1 MSLPQTDM
9 NKEFKK
15 GNAAGNISA
24 ALPYMIALAL
34 CCVAMSA
41 IELIFTPTY
50 FVKAAIKLALFVIIP
65 MSLVLVR
72 KETAM
77 LRFFKPNKKTLLPM
91 LGFGVLMYG
100 FIIGAYF
107 LLGKYFDLSGITSSL
122 DEIGVT
128 KQNFIF
134 VALYIAVCNSF
145 LEEFIFRGFGFIGL
159 SEKLGSKRACI
170 FSAICFALYH
180 VTMMIGWYSFGLTAL
195 IIFALFVGGVILNL
209 LDSKCKT
216 VYPAWIVHIFAN
228 LAINTIG
235 MILFGIF

>member
-1 MSLPQTDM
+1 MKDIFKAKATGNLP
-9 NKEFKK
+9 
-15 GNAAGNISA
+15 A
-24 ALPYMIALAL
+24 ALRYMIALAV
-34 CCVAMSA
+34 CCIAMSA
-41 IELIFTPTY
+41 IELIFIPTY

-65 MSLVLVR
+65 MSLVLIR
-72 KETAM
+72 KETKM
-77 LRFFKPNKKTLLPM
+77 LCFFKPNKKTLLPM

-159 SEKLGSKRACI
+159 SEKLGAKWACI

-180 VTMMIGWYSFGLTAL
+180 ITMMIGWYSIWLTAL
-195 IIFALFVGGVILNL
+195 VIFALFVGGVILNI

>member
-1 MSLPQTDM
+1 MSSLLTDM
-9 NKEFKK
+9 NKIFKDK
-15 GNAAGNISA
+15 ATGNIPD
-24 ALPYMIALAL
+24 ALPYMTALAV
-34 CCVAMSA
+34 CCIAMSA

-50 FVKAAIKLALFVIIP
+50 FVKAGIKLALFVIIP
-65 MSLVLVR
+65 LSIILVR
-72 KETAM
+72 RETDM
-77 LRFFKPNKKTLLPM
+77 LRFFRPNKKTLLPM

-159 SEKLGSKRACI
+159 SGKIGVKWACV

-180 VTMMIGWYSFGLTAL
+180 ITMMIGWYSVWLTAL
-195 IIFALFVGGVILNL
+195 IIFALFVGGVILNI
-209 LDSKCKT
+209 LDTKCKT

>member
-1 MSLPQTDM
+1 MKRSFKAKATGILP
-9 NKEFKK
+9 
-15 GNAAGNISA
+15 A
-24 ALPYMIALAL
+24 ALPYMIALAA
-34 CCVAMSA
+34 CCIAMSA

-50 FVKAAIKLALFVIIP
+50 FVKAAIKLALLVIIP
-65 MSLVLVR
+65 ISLIVIR
-72 KETAM
+72 KETSM
-77 LRFFKPNKKTLLPM
+77 LRFFKPNRKTLLPM
-91 LGFGVLMYG
+91 LAFGVLMYA

-128 KQNFIF
+128 KNNFVF

-159 SEKLGSKRACI
+159 TDKVGEKWACI

-180 VTMMIGWYSFGLTAL
+180 ITMMIGWYSIWLTAL

-209 LDSKCKT
+209 LDRKCRT
-216 VYPAWIVHIFAN
+216 IYPAWIVHIFAN

>member
-1 MSLPQTDM
+1 MKDIFKAKAMGNLP
-9 NKEFKK
+9 
-15 GNAAGNISA
+15 A
-24 ALPYMIALAL
+24 ALPYMIALAV
-34 CCVAMSA
+34 CCIAMSA

-65 MSLVLVR
+65 MSLVLIR
-72 KETAM
+72 KETKM
-77 LRFFKPNKKTLLPM
+77 LCFFKPNKKTLLPM

-159 SEKLGSKRACI
+159 SEKLGAKWACI

-180 VTMMIGWYSFGLTAL
+180 ITMMIGWYSIWLTAL
-195 IIFALFVGGVILNL
+195 IIFALFVGGVILNI

>member
-1 MSLPQTDM
+1 MSLLLTDM
-9 NKEFKK
+9 KDIFKAK
-15 GNAAGNISA
+15 ATGNLPA
-24 ALPYMIALAL
+24 ALPYMIALAF
-34 CCVAMSA
+34 CCIAMSA

-77 LRFFKPNKKTLLPM
+77 LRFFKPNKKTFLPM

-145 LEEFIFRGFGFIGL
+145 LEEFIFRGYGFIGL
-159 SEKLGSKRACI
+159 SEKLGAKWACI

-180 VTMMIGWYSFGLTAL
+180 ITMMIGWYSVWLTAL
-195 IIFALFVGGVILNL
+195 IIFALFIGGVILNI

>member
-1 MSLPQTDM
+1 MKDIFKAKATGNLP
-9 NKEFKK
+9 
-15 GNAAGNISA
+15 A
-24 ALPYMIALAL
+24 ALPYMIALAV
-34 CCVAMSA
+34 CCIAMSA

-65 MSLVLVR
+65 MSLVLIR
-72 KETAM
+72 KETKM

-159 SEKLGSKRACI
+159 SEKLGGKQACI

-180 VTMMIGWYSFGLTAL
+180 ITMMIGWYSIWLTAL
-195 IIFALFVGGVILNL
+195 IIFALFVGGVILNI

-235 MILFGIF
+235 MILFGMF

>member
-1 MSLPQTDM
+1 MKNL
-9 NKEFKK
+9 FKNSK
-15 GNAAGNISA
+15 AAGDIPA
-24 ALPYMIALAL
+24 ALPYMIALTV
-34 CCVAMSA
+34 CCIAMSA

-65 MSLVLVR
+65 ISLVVIR

-91 LGFGVLMYG
+91 LTFGVIMYA
-100 FIIGAYF
+100 FIVGAYF

-128 KQNFIF
+128 KNNFIF

-159 SEKLGSKRACI
+159 TDKIGEKWACI

-180 VTMMIGWYSFGLTAL
+180 ITMMIGWYSVGLTAL
-195 IIFALFVGGVILNL
+195 IIFALFVGGVILNI
-209 LDSKCKT
+209 LDRKCKT

>member
-1 MSLPQTDM
+1 MKKTITSKATGKLPV
-9 NKEFKK
+9 
-15 GNAAGNISA
+15 
-24 ALPYMIALAL
+24 ALPYMIALAA
-34 CCVAMSA
+34 CCIAMSA

-65 MSLVLVR
+65 ISLILVR
-72 KETAM
+72 KETSI
-77 LRFFKPNKKTLLPM
+77 LRFFKPNRKTLLPM
-91 LGFGVLMYG
+91 LAFGVIMYA
-100 FIIGAYF
+100 FILGAYF
-107 LLGKYFDLSGITSSL
+107 LLGKYFDLSNITSSL

-159 SEKLGSKRACI
+159 TDKIGEKWSCI

-180 VTMMIGWYSFGLTAL
+180 ITMMIGWYSIWLTAL

-209 LDSKCKT
+209 FDRKCRT
-216 VYPAWIVHIFAN
+216 IYPAWIVHIFAN

>member
-1 MSLPQTDM
+1 MKDIFKAKATGNLP
-9 NKEFKK
+9 
-15 GNAAGNISA
+15 A
-24 ALPYMIALAL
+24 ALPYMIALAV
-34 CCVAMSA
+34 CCIAMSA

-50 FVKAAIKLALFVIIP
+50 FVKAAIKLAIFVIIP
-65 MSLVLVR
+65 MSLVLIR
-72 KETAM
+72 KETKM

-107 LLGKYFDLSGITSSL
+107 LLGQYFDLSGITSSL

-159 SEKLGSKRACI
+159 SEKLGAKRACI

-180 VTMMIGWYSFGLTAL
+180 ITMMIGWYSIWLTAL
-195 IIFALFVGGVILNL
+195 IIFALFVGGVILNV

>member
-1 MSLPQTDM
+1 MSSLQTEMKKPTDAKATGNLP
-9 NKEFKK
+9 
-15 GNAAGNISA
+15 A
-24 ALPYMIALAL
+24 ALPYMIALAV
-34 CCVAMSA
+34 CCLAMSA

-65 MSLVLVR
+65 MSLILVR
-72 KETAM
+72 KESAM

-91 LGFGVLMYG
+91 LAFGVVMYA
-100 FIIGAYF
+100 FILSAYF

-128 KQNFIF
+128 KNNFIF
-134 VALYIAVCNSF
+134 VAPYIAVCNSF

-159 SEKLGSKRACI
+159 SEKIGAKSACV

-180 VTMMIGWYSFGLTAL
+180 VTMMIGWYSFWLTAL

-209 LDSKCKT
+209 LDRKCKT

>member
-1 MSLPQTDM
+1 MSSLLTEM
-9 NKEFKK
+9 KK
-15 GNAAGNISA
+15 LNDIKATGKLSV
-24 ALPYMIALAL
+24 ALPYMIALAV
-34 CCVAMSA
+34 CCIAMSA

-91 LGFGVLMYG
+91 LAFGVLMYG

-128 KQNFIF
+128 KQNFVF

-145 LEEFIFRGFGFIGL
+145 LEEFIFRGFGYIGL
-159 SEKLGSKRACI
+159 SEKIGEKTACI

-180 VTMMIGWYSFGLTAL
+180 ITMMIGWYSFGLTAL

>member
-1 MSLPQTDM
+1 M
-9 NKEFKK
+9 KK
-15 GNAAGNISA
+15 LNDAKATGESPV
-24 ALPYMIALAL
+24 ALPYMIALAV
-34 CCVAMSA
+34 CCIAMSA

-65 MSLVLVR
+65 MSLVFIR

-91 LGFGVLMYG
+91 LAFGVLMYG
-100 FIIGAYF
+100 FIICAYF

-128 KQNFIF
+128 KQNFVF

-159 SEKLGSKRACI
+159 SEKIGAKNACI

-180 VTMMIGWYSFGLTAL
+180 ITMMIGWYSFGLTAL

>member
-1 MSLPQTDM
+1 
-9 NKEFKK
+9 
-15 GNAAGNISA
+15 
-24 ALPYMIALAL
+24 MIALVA
-34 CCVAMSA
+34 CCIAMSA
-41 IELIFTPTY
+41 IELFFTPTY

-65 MSLVLVR
+65 ISLILVR
-72 KETAM
+72 KETSI
-77 LRFFKPNKKTLLPM
+77 LRFFKPNRKTLLPM
-91 LGFGVLMYG
+91 LAFGVIMYA
-100 FIIGAYF
+100 FILGAYF
-107 LLGKYFDLSGITSSL
+107 LLGKYFDLSNITSSL

-159 SEKLGSKRACI
+159 SEKIGEKAACI

-209 LDSKCKT
+209 LDIKCKT

>member
-1 MSLPQTDM
+1 M
-9 NKEFKK
+9 KK
-15 GNAAGNISA
+15 ISNAKATGNFPA
-24 ALPYMIALAL
+24 ALPYMIALAA
-34 CCVAMSA
+34 CCIAMSA

-65 MSLVLVR
+65 ISLIVIR
-72 KETAM
+72 KETSM
-77 LRFFKPNKKTLLPM
+77 LRFFKPNRKTLLPM
-91 LGFGVLMYG
+91 LAFGVLMYA

-128 KQNFIF
+128 KNNFIF

-159 SEKLGSKRACI
+159 TDMVGEKWACI

-180 VTMMIGWYSFGLTAL
+180 ITMMIGWYSIWLTAL

-209 LDSKCKT
+209 FDRKCRT
-216 VYPAWIVHIFAN
+216 IYPAWIVHIFAN

>member
-1 MSLPQTDM
+1 MKRSFKAKATGYLP
-9 NKEFKK
+9 
-15 GNAAGNISA
+15 A
-24 ALPYMIALAL
+24 ALPYMIALAA
-34 CCVAMSA
+34 CCLAMSA

-50 FVKAAIKLALFVIIP
+50 FVKAAIKLALFVMIP
-65 MSLVLVR
+65 ISLIVIR
-72 KETAM
+72 KETSM

-91 LGFGVLMYG
+91 LAFGVMMYA

-128 KQNFIF
+128 KNNFIF
-134 VALYIAVCNSF
+134 VALYIAICNSF

-159 SEKLGSKRACI
+159 TDKVGEKCACV

-180 VTMMIGWYSFGLTAL
+180 VTMMIGWYSIWLTAL

-209 LDSKCKT
+209 LDRKCKT
-216 VYPAWIVHIFAN
+216 LYPAWIVHIFAN

>member
-1 MSLPQTDM
+1 MKKTTDAKATGNLP
-9 NKEFKK
+9 
-15 GNAAGNISA
+15 A
-24 ALPYMIALAL
+24 ALPYMIALAA
-34 CCVAMSA
+34 CCLAMSA

-91 LGFGVLMYG
+91 LAFGVLMYG

-128 KQNFIF
+128 KQNFVF

-159 SEKLGSKRACI
+159 SEKIGVKSACI

-180 VTMMIGWYSFGLTAL
+180 ITMMIGWYSFGLTAL

>member
-1 MSLPQTDM
+1 MKKLNDIKATGKLPV
-9 NKEFKK
+9 
-15 GNAAGNISA
+15 
-24 ALPYMIALAL
+24 ALPYMIALAV
-34 CCVAMSA
+34 CCIAMSA

-91 LGFGVLMYG
+91 LAFGVIMYG

-128 KQNFIF
+128 KQNFVF

-159 SEKLGSKRACI
+159 SEKIGVKSACI

-180 VTMMIGWYSFGLTAL
+180 ITMMIGWYSFGLTAL

>member
-1 MSLPQTDM
+1 MKKL
-9 NKEFKK
+9 FKNSK
-15 GNAAGNISA
+15 AAGDIPA
-24 ALPYMIALAL
+24 ALPYMIALAV

-65 MSLVLVR
+65 ISLVVIR

-77 LRFFKPNKKTLLPM
+77 LRFFKPNKKTLIPM
-91 LGFGVLMYG
+91 LAFGVIMYT

-128 KQNFIF
+128 KNNFIF

-159 SEKLGSKRACI
+159 TDKIGEKWACI

-180 VTMMIGWYSFGLTAL
+180 ITMMIGWYSVGLTAL
-195 IIFALFVGGVILNL
+195 IIFALFVGGVFLNIL
-209 LDSKCKT
+209 DRKCKT

>member
-1 MSLPQTDM
+1 M

-24 ALPYMIALAL
+24 ALPYMIALAF
-34 CCVAMSA
+34 CCAAMSA
-41 IELIFTPTY
+41 IELIVVPTY

-65 MSLVLVR
+65 MSLILIR
-72 KETAM
+72 KETAI
-77 LRFFKPNKKTLLPM
+77 LRFFKPNKKTLLPV

-107 LLGKYFDLSGITSSL
+107 LLGKYLDLSGITSSL

-159 SEKLGSKRACI
+159 SEKLGSKWACI
-170 FSAICFALYH
+170 FSATCFALYH
-180 VTMMIGWYSFGLTAL
+180 ITMMIGWYSIWLTAL
-195 IIFALFVGGVILNL
+195 IIFALFVGGVILNI
-209 LDSKCKT
+209 LDMKCKT

-235 MILFGIF
+235 MILFGVF

>member
-1 MSLPQTDM
+1 MKKINNAKATGNLP
-9 NKEFKK
+9 
-15 GNAAGNISA
+15 A
-24 ALPYMIALAL
+24 ALPYMIALAV
-34 CCVAMSA
+34 CCIAMSA

-65 MSLVLVR
+65 MSLVLIC
-72 KETAM
+72 KETKM

-128 KQNFIF
+128 KNNFIF

-159 SEKLGSKRACI
+159 TDKIGEKWSCI

-180 VTMMIGWYSFGLTAL
+180 ITMMIGWCSIWLTSL

-209 LDSKCKT
+209 LDRKCRT
-216 VYPAWIVHIFAN
+216 IYPAWIVHIFAN

>member
-1 MSLPQTDM
+1 MSSLLTDM
-9 NKEFKK
+9 KNITEAKAT
-15 GNAAGNISA
+15 GNLPT
-24 ALPYMIALAL
+24 ALPYMIALAV
-34 CCVAMSA
+34 CCIAMSA

-65 MSLVLVR
+65 MSLVLIR
-72 KETAM
+72 KETKM

-128 KQNFIF
+128 KQNFVF

-159 SEKLGSKRACI
+159 SEKIGAKFACI

-180 VTMMIGWYSFGLTAL
+180 ITMMIGWYSIWLTAL
-195 IIFALFVGGVILNL
+195 IIFALFVGGVILNI

>member
-1 MSLPQTDM
+1 MKKISNAKATGNLP
-9 NKEFKK
+9 
-15 GNAAGNISA
+15 A
-24 ALPYMIALAL
+24 ALPYMIALAA
-34 CCVAMSA
+34 CCIAMSA

-65 MSLVLVR
+65 ISLIVVR
-72 KETAM
+72 KETSM
-77 LRFFKPNKKTLLPM
+77 LRFFKPNRKTLLPM
-91 LGFGVLMYG
+91 LAFGVLMYA

-128 KQNFIF
+128 KNNFVF

-159 SEKLGSKRACI
+159 TDKIGEKRACI

-180 VTMMIGWYSFGLTAL
+180 ITMMIGWYSIWLTAL

-209 LDSKCKT
+209 FDRKCRT
-216 VYPAWIVHIFAN
+216 IYPAWIVHIFAN

>member
-1 MSLPQTDM
+1 MKNL
-9 NKEFKK
+9 FKNSK
-15 GNAAGNISA
+15 AAGDIPSA
-24 ALPYMIALAL
+24 LLYMFALAI
-34 CCVAMSA
+34 CCIAMSA

-65 MSLVLVR
+65 ISLVVIR

-91 LGFGVLMYG
+91 LGFGVLMYA

-128 KQNFIF
+128 KNNFVF
-134 VALYIAVCNSF
+134 VAFYIAVCNSF

-159 SEKLGSKRACI
+159 ADKIGAKWACI
-170 FSAICFALYH
+170 FSAMCFALYH
-180 VTMMIGWYSFGLTAL
+180 ITMMIGWYSLWLTSL
-195 IIFALFVGGVILNL
+195 IIFALFVGGVILNI

>member
-1 MSLPQTDM
+1 MKKINNTKATGNLP
-9 NKEFKK
+9 
-15 GNAAGNISA
+15 A
-24 ALPYMIALAL
+24 ALPYMIALAA
-34 CCVAMSA
+34 CCIAMSA
-41 IELIFTPTY
+41 IELIITPTY

-65 MSLVLVR
+65 ISLIVVR
-72 KETAM
+72 KETSM
-77 LRFFKPNKKTLLPM
+77 LRFFKPNRKTLLPM
-91 LGFGVLMYG
+91 LAFGVLMYA

-128 KQNFIF
+128 KNNFVF
-134 VALYIAVCNSF
+134 VALYIALCNSF

-159 SEKLGSKRACI
+159 IDKVGEKWACI

-180 VTMMIGWYSFGLTAL
+180 ITMMIGWYSIWLTAL
-195 IIFALFVGGVILNL
+195 IIFALFVGGVILNF
-209 LDSKCKT
+209 LDRKCRT
-216 VYPAWIVHIFAN
+216 IYPAWIVHIFAN

>member
-1 MSLPQTDM
+1 M
-9 NKEFKK
+9 KK
-15 GNAAGNISA
+15 ISNAKATGNFPA
-24 ALPYMIALAL
+24 ALPYMIALAA
-34 CCVAMSA
+34 CCIAMSA

-65 MSLVLVR
+65 ISLIVVR
-72 KETAM
+72 KETSM
-77 LRFFKPNKKTLLPM
+77 LRFFKPNRKTLLPM
-91 LGFGVLMYG
+91 LAFGVLMYA

-128 KQNFIF
+128 KNNFIF

-159 SEKLGSKRACI
+159 TDMVGEKWACI

-180 VTMMIGWYSFGLTAL
+180 ITMMIGWYSIWLTAL

-209 LDSKCKT
+209 FDRKCRT
-216 VYPAWIVHIFAN
+216 IYPAWIVHIFAN

>member
-1 MSLPQTDM
+1 M
-9 NKEFKK
+9 KK
-15 GNAAGNISA
+15 LNDIKATGNSPV
-24 ALPYMIALAL
+24 ALPYMIALAV
-34 CCVAMSA
+34 CCIAMSA

-91 LGFGVLMYG
+91 LAFGVLMYG

-128 KQNFIF
+128 KQNFVF

-159 SEKLGSKRACI
+159 SEKIGVKSACI

-180 VTMMIGWYSFGLTAL
+180 ITMMIGWYSFWLTAL
-195 IIFALFVGGVILNL
+195 IIFALFVGGVILNI

>member
-1 MSLPQTDM
+1 MKKISNAKATGNLP
-9 NKEFKK
+9 
-15 GNAAGNISA
+15 A
-24 ALPYMIALAL
+24 ALPYMIALAA
-34 CCVAMSA
+34 CCITMSA

-65 MSLVLVR
+65 ISLIVIR
-72 KETAM
+72 KETSM
-77 LRFFKPNKKTLLPM
+77 LRFFKPNRKTLLPM
-91 LGFGVLMYG
+91 LAFGVLMYA

-128 KQNFIF
+128 KNNFVF

-159 SEKLGSKRACI
+159 TDKVGEKWACI

-180 VTMMIGWYSFGLTAL
+180 ITMMIGWYSIWLTAL

-209 LDSKCKT
+209 FDRKCRT
-216 VYPAWIVHIFAN
+216 IYPAWIVHIFAN

>member
-1 MSLPQTDM
+1 
-9 NKEFKK
+9 
-15 GNAAGNISA
+15 
-24 ALPYMIALAL
+24 
-34 CCVAMSA
+34 
-41 IELIFTPTY
+41 
-50 FVKAAIKLALFVIIP
+50 
-65 MSLVLVR
+65 MSLVLIR
-72 KETAM
+72 KETKM

-159 SEKLGSKRACI
+159 SEKLGTKWACV
-170 FSAICFALYH
+170 FSAFCFALYH
-180 VTMMIGWYSFGLTAL
+180 ITMMIGWYSVGLTAL
-195 IIFALFVGGVILNL
+195 IIFALFVGGVILNI

-235 MILFGIF
+235 MILFGML

>member
-1 MSLPQTDM
+1 MKKTITSNATGKLPV
-9 NKEFKK
+9 
-15 GNAAGNISA
+15 
-24 ALPYMIALAL
+24 ALPYMIALAA
-34 CCVAMSA
+34 CCIAMSA

-65 MSLVLVR
+65 ISLILVR
-72 KETAM
+72 KETSI
-77 LRFFKPNKKTLLPM
+77 LRFFKPNRKTLLPM
-91 LGFGVLMYG
+91 LAFGVIMYA
-100 FIIGAYF
+100 FILGAYF
-107 LLGKYFDLSGITSSL
+107 LLGKYFDLSNITSSL

-159 SEKLGSKRACI
+159 SEKIGEKAACI

-209 LDSKCKT
+209 LDIKCKT

>member
-1 MSLPQTDM
+1 MKKLKD
-9 NKEFKK
+9 NKATGEF
-15 GNAAGNISA
+15 SV
-24 ALPYMIALAL
+24 ALPYMIALAV
-34 CCVAMSA
+34 CCIAMSA

-50 FVKAAIKLALFVIIP
+50 FVKAAIKLALFVVIP
-65 MSLVLVR
+65 TSLILIR
-72 KETAM
+72 KDTAM
-77 LRFFKPNKKTLLPM
+77 LRFFRPNRKTLLPM
-91 LGFGVLMYG
+91 LAFGVLMYA

-128 KQNFIF
+128 KQNFVF

-159 SEKLGSKRACI
+159 SEKIGVKSACI

-180 VTMMIGWYSFGLTAL
+180 VTMMIGWYSFGLTTL
-195 IIFALFVGGVILNL
+195 IIFALFVGGVILNI

-235 MILFGIF
+235 MILFDIL

>member
-1 MSLPQTDM
+1 MK
-9 NKEFKK
+9 NHFKNSK
-15 GNAAGNISA
+15 AAGDIPA
-24 ALPYMIALAL
+24 ALPYMIALAI
-34 CCVAMSA
+34 CCIAMSA
-41 IELIFTPTY
+41 IELKFTPTY

-65 MSLVLVR
+65 ISLVVIR

-77 LRFFKPNKKTLLPM
+77 LRFFKPNNKTLIPM
-91 LGFGVLMYG
+91 LAFGVIMYT

-107 LLGKYFDLSGITSSL
+107 LLGRYFDLSGITSSL

-128 KQNFIF
+128 KNNFIF

-159 SEKLGSKRACI
+159 TDKIGEKWACI

-180 VTMMIGWYSFGLTAL
+180 ITMMIGWYSVGLTAL
-195 IIFALFVGGVILNL
+195 IIFALFVGGVILNI
-209 LDSKCKT
+209 LDRKCRT

>member
-1 MSLPQTDM
+1 MKKIINAKATGNLP
-9 NKEFKK
+9 
-15 GNAAGNISA
+15 A
-24 ALPYMIALAL
+24 ALSYMIALAV
-34 CCVAMSA
+34 CCIAMSA

-50 FVKAAIKLALFVIIP
+50 FVKAVIKLALFVIVPI
-65 MSLVLVR
+65 SLIVIR
-72 KETAM
+72 KETSM
-77 LRFFKPNKKTLLPM
+77 LRFFKPNGKTLLPM
-91 LGFGVLMYG
+91 LAFGVLMYA

-128 KQNFIF
+128 KKNFVF

-159 SEKLGSKRACI
+159 INKVGEKWACI

-180 VTMMIGWYSFGLTAL
+180 ITMMIGWYSIWLTAL
-195 IIFALFVGGVILNL
+195 IIFALFVGGVILNFF
-209 LDSKCKT
+209 DRKCRT
-216 VYPAWIVHIFAN
+216 IYPAWIVHIFAN

>member
-1 MSLPQTDM
+1 MKKINNTKATGNLP
-9 NKEFKK
+9 
-15 GNAAGNISA
+15 A
-24 ALPYMIALAL
+24 ALPYMIALAA
-34 CCVAMSA
+34 CCIAMSA

-65 MSLVLVR
+65 ISLIVAR
-72 KETAM
+72 KETSM
-77 LRFFKPNKKTLLPM
+77 LRFFKPNRKTLLPM
-91 LGFGVLMYG
+91 LAFGVLMYA

-128 KQNFIF
+128 KNNFVF

-159 SEKLGSKRACI
+159 TDKIGEKWSCI

-180 VTMMIGWYSFGLTAL
+180 ITMMIGWYSIWLTAL

-209 LDSKCKT
+209 FDRKCRT
-216 VYPAWIVHIFAN
+216 IYPAWIVHIFAN

>member
-1 MSLPQTDM
+1 MKKLTYAKATGDLPV
-9 NKEFKK
+9 
-15 GNAAGNISA
+15 
-24 ALPYMIALAL
+24 ALPYMIALAV
-34 CCVAMSA
+34 CCLVMSA
-41 IELIFTPTY
+41 VELIFTPTY

-65 MSLVLVR
+65 MSLILIR

-91 LGFGVLMYG
+91 LAFGVLMYG

-107 LLGKYFDLSGITSSL
+107 LLGKCFDLSGITSSL

-128 KQNFIF
+128 KQNFVF

-159 SEKLGSKRACI
+159 SEKLGAKWACI

-180 VTMMIGWYSFGLTAL
+180 ITMMIGWYSFWLTAL

>member
-1 MSLPQTDM
+1 M
-9 NKEFKK
+9 KK
-15 GNAAGNISA
+15 FIDAKATGKTPA
-24 ALPYMIALAL
+24 ALPYMISLAL
-34 CCVAMSA
+34 CCIAMSA

-65 MSLVLVR
+65 MSLILVR

-91 LGFGVLMYG
+91 LAFGVLMYG

-128 KQNFIF
+128 KQNFVF

-159 SEKLGSKRACI
+159 SEKIGVKSACI

-180 VTMMIGWYSFGLTAL
+180 ITMMIGWYSFWLTAL
-195 IIFALFVGGVILNL
+195 IIFALFVGGVILNIL
-209 LDSKCKT
+209 ASKCKT

-235 MILFGIF
+235 MLLFGIF